1 MQSDIWPEDQ
11 MLPVLHKGFAM
22 IKQKSENERLE
33 QSTLSKKGQ
42 SIIALMKNLSQS
54 MNDTK

>member
-1 MQSDIWPEDQ
+1 MQSNIWPEDQ

-33 QSTLSKKGQ
+33 QSTLSIKRPKYCRTDEKL
-42 SIIALMKNLSQS
+42 IAK
-54 MNDTK
+54 DE